1 MKKIGIVVA
10 MTKEMYPFIESL
22 SSVEKIT
29 LGVRTVYKFSIGENQ
44 LYMTQSGVGQIAA
57 ASATQF
63 LIDKFEVDMIL
74 NFGLAGGLRKGFK
87 ACDCVIV
94 ERLVHYDFDTSQM
107 DGTPVGRYLQYD
119 DIYIYTDREMC
130 NEISEKCGLE
140 KVTCASGDKFV
151 DLPENRRR
159 LNTDFA
165 ADICEMESA
174 AVLMTADFNK
184 IPALI
189 VKTISDME
197 EVSYIETA
205 ERACREFVSVINKVL
220 DA

>member
-22 SSVEKIT
+22 SDVEKIIC
-29 LGVRTVYKFSIGENQ
+29 GMRTVYKFLIGENQ

-74 NFGLAGGLRKGFK
+74 NFGLAGGLRKGFS
-87 ACDCVIV
+87 ACDSVIV

-119 DIYIYTDREMC
+119 DIYIYTDRKMC

-159 LNTDFA
+159 LNVDFA

-205 ERACREFVSVINKVL
+205 ERACREFVSVIKKVL